1 MRKGFARSVQ
11 FWILVGGAVGGVI
24 DYAIGVPRDWGTGL
38 AIGMAAGAVVGFAVR
53 EGDEVSP
60 KREL

>member
-53 EGDEVSP
+53 EVM
-60 KREL
+60 K